1 MKKFTAL
8 RTTATLLCMLICAFA
23 LLFASEYGITL
34 ADGQVRAEE
43 QQTEGEEAVSPRL
56 FATLSLTIGGGD
68 GKVYAR
74 AKNDFTLFMSTVVV
88 VVELYYSDTYASD
101 YTQMTLAAV
110 NSTADLD
117 MGTTITAE
125 ASTGGAEGYWLGRMR
140 YKENNDDWKIKD
152 TGVIRCSATG
162 EFLGYS

>member
-8 RTTATLLCMLICAFA
+8 RTTVILLCMLICVSA
-23 LLFASEYGITL
+23 LLFASGYGITL

-43 QQTEGEEAVSPRL
+43 QRTEESVSPRL

-74 AKNDFTLFMSTVVV
+74 AKNDFTLFMSTVAV

-125 ASTGGAEGYWLGRMR
+125 ASTGGVEGYWLGRMR
-140 YKENNDDWKIKD
+140 YKENNDDWKIED